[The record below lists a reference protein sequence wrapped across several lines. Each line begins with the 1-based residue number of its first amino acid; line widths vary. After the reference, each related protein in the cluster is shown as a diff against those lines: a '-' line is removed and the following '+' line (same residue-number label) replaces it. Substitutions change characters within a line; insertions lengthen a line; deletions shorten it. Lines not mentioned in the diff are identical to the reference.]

1 MHVDV
6 IEKLEDLQVLKDN
19 WDRIYEIDPEA
30 QCFLSWT
37 WISSWF
43 ASRSLPW
50 IVLAAREDTDG
61 AYVAFFPIQLGTG
74 LDRGKGFYNT
84 IVLGG
89 SYFASY
95 TGILCDPAFADA
107 VVPAFADC
115 VRSFHWSSL
124 HLDDIDRSSA
134 RIGSFL
140 DHFPQADFVGDRVK
154 RPAQITDA
162 AERIDPEI
170 HVHVTLPADFGSFL
184 REKLHWRARR
194 NVRHCLRQLDGSA
207 GFRVTHSNAET
218 IETDLATLLSLWEKQ
233 WGRRNP
239 GYTRYVLDNSH
250 SILPDCLRSGGL
262 FLPILWHDQAPIAA
276 SAVLIDRPRKSLL
289 CFLSARDV
297 SIRDMSPGLMVHA
310 YTIRWAI
317 ENGFR
322 IYDLG
327 PGDYEHKY
335 IFGSVSRRIERFR
348 IDTKTGR
355 NLGERLD
362 QHCLPFVVARIKSLY
377 SAGDLANAEIGCRQ
391 VLAIEPTHKDAL
403 ALYREI
409 VASRMLWQAIT
420 SDDAVTDTVTD
431 SQGAIDRAEA
441 EKQCRAAIAENP
453 GDFDAAHR
461 LSILLLLRGEA
472 KEAEAE
478 IGRALELRPDSAA
491 AHCTY
496 GNLLAA
502 IRDFEGAIV
511 RYDQAIAL
519 EPNHAIAYNNKGNAL
534 RRLGRSDE
542 ALASYEKAIAIRP
555 DYEQALANRAALFDE
570 ETDML
575 PAMIQLSRLPLNV

>member
-6 IEKLEDLQVLKDN
+6 IEKQEDLQGLKGN

-50 IVLAAREDTDG
+50 IVLAAREDADG

-115 VRSFHWSSL
+115 IRSFHWSSL
-124 HLDDIDRSSA
+124 HLDDIDRSSL

-140 DHFPQADFVGDRVK
+140 EHFPTADFVGDRVK
-154 RPAQITDA
+154 RPAQISDA

-170 HVHVTLPADFGSFL
+170 HVHVTLPADFDSFL
-184 REKLHWRARR
+184 RDKLHWRARR
-194 NVRHCLRQLDGSA
+194 NIRHCLRKLEGSA
-207 GFRVTHSNAET
+207 FRVTHGNAET
-218 IETDLATLLSLWEKQ
+218 IEADLATLLSLWEKQ

-239 GYTRYVLDNSH
+239 GYTRYVLDNSQ
-250 SILPDCLRSGGL
+250 SVLPDCLGSGSL
-262 FLPILWHDQAPIAA
+262 FLPIVWHNRVPIAA
-276 SAVLIDRPRKSLL
+276 SAVLLDRPRKSLL

-297 SIRDMSPGLMVHA
+297 SVRDLSPGLMVHA

-317 ENGFR
+317 ESGFR

-327 PGDYEHKY
+327 PGNYEHKY

-348 IDTKTGR
+348 IDTRTGR

-362 QHCLPFVVARIKSLY
+362 PHCLPFVIARIKSLY
-377 SAGDLANAEIGCRQ
+377 SASDLTNAEIGCRQ
-391 VLAIEPTHKDAL
+391 VLAIEPMHQEAL

-409 VASRMLWQAIT
+409 VASRILWQAISPDET
-420 SDDAVTDTVTD
+420 TNISSDDQEVV
-431 SQGAIDRAEA
+431 GRAEA
-441 EKQCRAAIAENP
+441 EKQCRATIAENP

-461 LSILLLLRGEA
+461 LSILLMLRGEA
-472 KEAEAE
+472 REAEAE
-478 IGRALELRPDSAA
+478 IERALELRPDSAA

-502 IRDFEGAIV
+502 VRDFEGAIV

-519 EPNHAIAYNNKGNAL
+519 EPNHAIAYNNKGNVL

-555 DYEQALANRAALFDE
+555 DYEQARANRAALFDE

-575 PAMIQLSRLPLNV
+575 PAAV